1 MYSFAWSL
9 FPVTFT
15 LAAFTTTT
23 GSPVSRCG
31 EKLGLCFP
39 RRRVATRVASRP
51 SVAPSASTSFQCR
64 SISALFVVYVFIALS
79 LVVSLVRRCSAPRS
93 THLQLLVRLVFVDPS
108 CAFPIFHRDEAQ
120 AVRRCART
128 GPRAVA
134 RRDDL
139 AEPPGVDFPAA
150 HPGEGPDDRPDHP
163 AEERVRRDLEPQQ
176 RTVRAPLRAPDR
188 PDAAPARRE
197 GREVAPADQPRAR
210 FAHRRDVQRRGELD
224 LPQPL
229 ERQTLGR
236 VADPVFVCAAR
247 RGEPCVEVLLRRLEL
262 RDRDV
267 LREKGVDPPPDRLS
281 VQRARRPEVDDLP
294 CRVHPR
300 VGPPRAGD
308 PDAFVADRGERAL
321 ELRLHRRRVRLHLES
336 GVARPVVGH
345 ARLPVRRLGR
355 CSLRS
360 LLGGP
365 LLRRGL
371 LSLRR
376 GLALLALGP
385 SAAQREAA
393 ARLLGGRGLVG
404 LFFVLRLGGDEL
416 EEHERRRI
424 ADAVAQADA
433 PQIAR
438 AAIGVAGREVGE
450 YLVDDDRLRQPRERA
465 TARGKGAVLSEVD
478 HLVHEDADLLGLCLG
493 GLHALVAQ
501 DGERQVPQH
510 RSAVAGLASELALV
524 YLVRHRLFLVLGL
537 ARDDAFVPGGRLGL
551 GLGLRLGLVRRR
563 AYLRLDRAPGGEP
576 VLG

>member
-31 EKLGLCFP
+31 EKLGLCLP

-79 LVVSLVRRCSAPRS
+79 LVVSLVRHCSAPRS
-93 THLQLLVRLVFVDPS
+93 PHLQLLIRLVFVDPS
-108 CAFPIFHRDEAQ
+108 CAFPVFHRDEAQ

-139 AEPPGVDFPAA
+139 AEPPGVDLPAA
-150 HPGEGPDDRPDHP
+150 HPEEGPDDRADHP

-176 RTVRAPLRAPDR
+176 RTVRAPVRARDR
-188 PDAAPARRE
+188 PDAALARRE
-197 GREVAPADQPRAR
+197 RREVAPADQPRAR
-210 FAHRRDVQRRGELD
+210 FAHGRDVQRRRELE

-229 ERQTLGR
+229 ERQTLRR
-236 VADPVFVCAAR
+236 VPDPVFVCAAR

-294 CRVHPR
+294 CRMHSR

-308 PDAFVADRGERAL
+308 PDGFVADRGERAL

-345 ARLPVRRLGR
+345 ARLPVRRI
-355 CSLRS
+355 RS
-360 LLGGP
+360 LLPSQSSWRPASSSRASQPSPRACAPCSWSLRGAGRGGGAASRRP
-365 LLRRGL
+365 RTRRPSLCPSPRRG
-371 LSLRR
+371 R
-376 GLALLALGP
+376 
-385 SAAQREAA
+385 
-393 ARLLGGRGLVG
+393 
-404 LFFVLRLGGDEL
+404 
-416 EEHERRRI
+416 
-424 ADAVAQADA
+424 
-433 PQIAR
+433 
-438 AAIGVAGREVGE
+438 
-450 YLVDDDRLRQPRERA
+450 
-465 TARGKGAVLSEVD
+465 ARGALAAP
-478 HLVHEDADLLGLCLG
+478 HRPRG
-493 GLHALVAQ
+493 G
-501 DGERQVPQH
+501 
-510 RSAVAGLASELALV
+510 
-524 YLVRHRLFLVLGL
+524 
-537 ARDDAFVPGGRLGL
+537 PGGRL
-551 GLGLRLGLVRRR
+551 
-563 AYLRLDRAPGGEP
+563 AASPGGARGGGARGRGTTCRLWP
-576 VLG
+576 